1 MKKNNRHQGFSVLM
15 AMGIITILMI
25 MVTGVAMTYLRE
37 FRLSRFSYDEVIASA
52 AAEGA
57 FEYAMLKIHNHES
70 GFADSAKSDSDED
83 MQKFF
88 KFSTP
93 RSKEMVTEYEVEANS
108 GSTSFTIQSK
118 SSLVIPLFVDQG
130 EKIDKIFP
138 LKNSKKP
145 HKNTSEITKTTDL
158 NIT

>member
-57 FEYAMLKIHNHES
+57 FEYAMLKIRNHES
-70 GFADSAKSDSDED
+70 GFEDSAKSDSYGD
-83 MQKFF
+83 MEKFF

-93 RSKEMVTEYEVEANS
+93 RSKEMVTEYKIEANS
-108 GSTSFTIQSK
+108 TRATFTIQLN

-130 EKIDKIFP
+130 EKIDKNFP
-138 LKNSKKP
+138 LKKSKKP
-145 HKNTSEITKTTDL
+145 HKNTSKITKTTGL